1 MDSGIRTAHLRA
13 LALAQSV
20 LDEVRPEHLDRAT
33 PCAGWTLRRLLA
45 HVIGQNHG
53 FAQAAL
59 GHGADLA
66 VWADREVGEDPA
78 GDFAASA
85 DALSAAFARAVQHG
99 ESLQLPEIRVGHPF
113 PVEQAIGFQLV
124 DTLIHA
130 WDVAAAVG
138 APLTCPDDLA
148 ELLLRIS
155 RQVPATPESRR
166 PGRAF
171 APVVDTTAA
180 SAFEQALALLGR
192 DPAWT
197 PARP

>member
-20 LDEVRPEHLDRAT
+20 LDQVRPEQLDQPT
-33 PCAGWTLRRLLA
+33 PCADWTLRRLLA

-85 DALSAAFARAVQHG
+85 DALAAAFAHAVEHG
-99 ESLQLPEIRVGHPF
+99 ESLQLPEILVGHAF
-113 PVEQAIGFQLV
+113 PAEQAIGFQFV

-130 WDVAAAVG
+130 WDVAVAVG
-138 APLTCPDDLA
+138 APLSCPDDLA

-155 RQVPATPESRR
+155 RQVPVTPESRR
-166 PGRAF
+166 PGQAF
-171 APVVDTTAA
+171 APVVDTARA
-180 SAFEQALALLGR
+180 SAFDRALALLGR
-192 DPAWT
+192 DPDRT